1 MLKGGAV
8 VDSGSP
14 DDLLQRY
21 GRDDLEEVFLDIAR
35 GVLASERVRCRVQRR
50 EYFVED
56 YLEADLRRHFDTL
69 AHRFG
74 SPALA
79 IPGPRPL
86 QLKELPWWR
95 RRALLALLPKPDDD
109 NP

>member
-1 MLKGGAV
+1 MTDLDEAALAV
-8 VDSGSP
+8 
-14 DDLLQRY
+14 LFEEYRQRLPVA
-21 GRDDLEEVFLDIAR
+21 DWEEFLVIAR

-86 QLKELPWWR
+86 LLKELPWWR
-95 RRALLALLPKPDDD
+95 RWALIALLPKPNDDK
-109 NP
+109 P